1 MKRKLFACFLA
12 LTMLTVLTACGGKA
26 ANSSASASADTSE
39 AMVPD
44 YTENDSYASYTG
56 SDSGSGGFDE
66 TESLPTDAAEQ
77 KIIYTGDL
85 NLETTDFDAATRS
98 LSALA
103 EELGGYV
110 ENSSIGSSSR
120 GYRWADY
127 TIRIPSGQFQR
138 FFEQAGELAHETW
151 RSTNQENITEVYSHP
166 QGFSQC
172 SLFFKE
178 HPVMRQFNY
187 FNTAKAAELVA
198 EKKDPHMA
206 AVAGVQAAD
215 QYGLEILARGI
226 NTNKSNYTRFI
237 IISREQELVPEAD
250 KITLIVSLKHQPG
263 SLYRL
268 LAHFAQQNINMT
280 NIESRPY
287 PGRPWEYYFHM
298 DITGHL
304 TDPAVQEALQ
314 QLPEDTTEC
323 KILGNYP
330 ADHGKEA

>member
-1 MKRKLFACFLA
+1 MATKAIPVGYQGVPGAYSHMALLQYFQGQEVQAENFMLFEDVVQAVA
-12 LTMLTVLTACGGKA
+12 EGKVRYGVL
-26 ANSSASASADTSE
+26 
-39 AMVPD
+39 P
-44 YTENDSYASYTG
+44 
-56 SDSGSGGFDE
+56 
-66 TESLPTDAAEQ
+66 
-77 KIIYTGDL
+77 I
-85 NLETTDFDAATRS
+85 
-98 LSALA
+98 
-103 EELGGYV
+103 
-110 ENSSIGSSSR
+110 ENSSTGGITDVYDLARRYS
-120 GYRWADY
+120 
-127 TIRIPSGQFQR
+127 IFIV
-138 FFEQAGELAHETW
+138 GEKILKIEHCLLAYPGTCL
-151 RSTNQENITEVYSHP
+151 ENITEVYSHP

-178 HPVMRQFNY
+178 HSAMRQFNY

>member
-1 MKRKLFACFLA
+1 MLFEDVVQAVA
-12 LTMLTVLTACGGKA
+12 EGKVRYGVL
-26 ANSSASASADTSE
+26 
-39 AMVPD
+39 P
-44 YTENDSYASYTG
+44 
-56 SDSGSGGFDE
+56 
-66 TESLPTDAAEQ
+66 
-77 KIIYTGDL
+77 I
-85 NLETTDFDAATRS
+85 
-98 LSALA
+98 
-103 EELGGYV
+103 
-110 ENSSIGSSSR
+110 ENSSTGGITDVYDLARRYS
-120 GYRWADY
+120 
-127 TIRIPSGQFQR
+127 IFIV
-138 FFEQAGELAHETW
+138 GEKILKIEHCLLAYPGTCL
-151 RSTNQENITEVYSHP
+151 ENITEVYSHP

-304 TDPAVQEALQ
+304 NGSGGPGSPASSCRRI
-314 QLPEDTTEC
+314 PPEC

>member
-1 MKRKLFACFLA
+1 MATKAIPVGYQGVPGAYSHMALLQYFQGQEVQAENFMLFEDVVQAVA
-12 LTMLTVLTACGGKA
+12 EGKVRYGVL
-26 ANSSASASADTSE
+26 
-39 AMVPD
+39 P
-44 YTENDSYASYTG
+44 
-56 SDSGSGGFDE
+56 
-66 TESLPTDAAEQ
+66 
-77 KIIYTGDL
+77 I
-85 NLETTDFDAATRS
+85 
-98 LSALA
+98 
-103 EELGGYV
+103 
-110 ENSSIGSSSR
+110 ENSSTGGITDVYDLARRYS
-120 GYRWADY
+120 
-127 TIRIPSGQFQR
+127 IFIV
-138 FFEQAGELAHETW
+138 GEKILKIEHCLLAYPGTCL
-151 RSTNQENITEVYSHP
+151 ENITEVYSHP

-226 NTNKSNYTRFI
+226 NNNKSNYTRFI